1 MWAAELAMVGWLD
14 GLQQRSRAA
23 GFVIAVVYK
32 FVDDQ
37 GSYLAALITYYAF
50 VSFFP
55 ILLLLTTILGVVLV
69 GHTGLQQQVMHS
81 ALSQIPVLG
90 TQLGQPRHLSGGTVG
105 VIVGIAGA
113 AYGGLGAGQ
122 AVQHAM
128 DTVWAVPRN
137 LRPDPIRARIR
148 SLALLGVLGSAL
160 IATTLLAGLGHASA
174 AVGPVGKVGVV
185 LSAVAVNAAVCLIG
199 FRLSTMRDLSYRQVA
214 PGAVAAAIMWQLLQW
229 FGAVYV
235 AHAVK
240 TASVTNSIFALV
252 LGLLAFLYLTAV
264 TLVLCAEINA
274 VRVDALYPRALLTP
288 FTDNVSLTHGDRK
301 TYTGLAKAQRA
312 KGFERVDVTFDRP
325 DPNTTRR
332 VN

>member
-1 MWAAELAMVGWLD
+1 
-14 GLQQRSRAA
+14 
-23 GFVIAVVYK
+23 
-32 FVDDQ
+32 
-37 GSYLAALITYYAF
+37 
-50 VSFFP
+50 
-55 ILLLLTTILGVVLV
+55 
-69 GHTGLQQQVMHS
+69 
-81 ALSQIPVLG
+81 
-90 TQLGQPRHLSGGTVG
+90 
-105 VIVGIAGA
+105 
-113 AYGGLGAGQ
+113 
-122 AVQHAM
+122 
-128 DTVWAVPRN
+128 
-137 LRPDPIRARIR
+137 
-148 SLALLGVLGSAL
+148 
-160 IATTLLAGLGHASA
+160 
-174 AVGPVGKVGVV
+174 
-185 LSAVAVNAAVCLIG
+185 
-199 FRLSTMRDLSYRQVA
+199 MRDLSYRQVA

-235 AHAVK
+235 SHAVK